1 MEIIQ
6 YFRYTP
12 VFDSFLAKK
21 VPKPALVAASG
32 TFLNFTNARYTFPF
46 LVWEQIFLIF
56 LIGMICFDVQ
66 KPNASWRASVS
77 SVRV

>member
-1 MEIIQ
+1 MFIDHTSDILEKLIDNPLFLP
-6 YFRYTP
+6 YNP

-46 LVWEQIFLIF
+46 LV
-56 LIGMICFDVQ
+56 
-66 KPNASWRASVS
+66 
-77 SVRV
+77 